1 MLKRLAGSCVV
12 AIAGAAVACASVE
25 PRPTQ
30 TPIEERRSDVTSV
43 EIAEF
48 EVSEFGAD
56 RFTSCPPPGELGQ
69 RWIPDIPAWKMS
81 AAAATPDAQPKTP
94 RTDGGPASFGF
105 KEGDV
110 PPPGNNGPTVQG
122 RNDRAEHVIE
132 ASRQAFRHC
141 YNRGKLYDPTQDGH
155 VAIVVRIAKD
165 GHVAKS
171 EAYGACDLSS
181 DVIRCMM
188 ETASELRFDEPLPGE
203 ETVTVP
209 VVFHPTGG
217 SRAAPKANGVYTAE
231 AYLAVESGRPAFHA
245 CEERARRGGKSVVA
259 SATFALDLD
268 EKGAIVSAHI
278 DPWSGDQELLKC
290 AAEAMDHVRFPAPP
304 AGRGRVLV
312 RLAFNPR
319 PGTK

>member
-1 MLKRLAGSCVV
+1 MGLGVV
-12 AIAGAAVACASVE
+12 AIAGATLACASSD

-30 TPIEERRSDVTSV
+30 TPIEERRSDMTSV

-56 RFTSCPPPGELGQ
+56 RFTHCPPPGELGQ
-69 RWIPDIPAWKMS
+69 RWIPDVPAWKPS
-81 AAAATPDAQPKTP
+81 AAPAPTDKRDAASRSDSGAT
-94 RTDGGPASFGF
+94 SFAF
-105 KEGDV
+105 KEGDI
-110 PPPGNNGPTVQG
+110 PPAGTNGPTVQG
-122 RNDRAEHVIE
+122 ANARAERVIE
-132 ASRQAFRHC
+132 VSRQAFRHC

-165 GHVAKS
+165 GRVAKS
-171 EAYGACDLSS
+171 EAYGACDLSTE
-181 DVIRCMM
+181 VIRCMM
-188 ETASELRFDEPLPGE
+188 DTASELRFDAPQPGE

-217 SRAAPKANGVYTAE
+217 SNAVPKANGVYTAE

-245 CEERARRGGKSVVA
+245 CEERARKGGKSVVA

-268 EKGAIVSAHI
+268 AKGSIVHAHV
-278 DPWSGDQELLKC
+278 DPWSGDQDLLKC
-290 AAEAMDHVRFPAPP
+290 AAEAMDHLRFPAPP
-304 AGRGRVLV
+304 SGQGHVLV